1 MDGTIVLTDS
11 EDVVLFALAAANA
24 KAAKVFA
31 DNGWKEAEQDCLE
44 SFIDNGVKTAVV
56 EMPDGTLT
64 RVTAEGLNEVSRSI
78 DMDKALALLNDEQ
91 IKAVAT
97 LAISLSAVDAAV
109 KTGII
114 PAALAEQFIGTK
126 QTKPSVRVT
135 FNVKNVDA
143 KK

>member
-1 MDGTIVLTDS
+1 MDGTTAHISS
-11 EDVVLFALAAANA
+11 EDAVSYFALAAANA

-44 SFIDNGVKTAVV
+44 SFIDNGVKTAII
-56 EMPDGTLT
+56 EMADGTLT
-64 RVTAEGLNEVSRSI
+64 RVTAEGLAEVSRSI
-78 DMDKALALLNDEQ
+78 DMEKALALLNDEQ

-135 FNVKNVDA
+135 FNVKSVDS
-143 KK
+143 K